1 MYAITL
7 AAALVLSGRRQHRAT
22 VAVAAFGVLVG
33 WPFAAMAAAPLVVYS
48 LATGGFLQVFCSG
61 LITTI
66 CTMVLSVLTDR
77 FFYGRWTSSVLNLVF
92 YNVFSEEGSTLY
104 GVEGPL
110 FYFKNAFNNFNFA
123 LPFALLCPLVLLLS
137 SKRKYCKLVLA
148 VSPIFVWLAF
158 MSLQP
163 HKEER
168 SVLFDVSLA
177 TELSLLKVTLHSS
190 ETQEPVFRLFIHGC
204 CCDAT
209 CFLLMLESIPLL
221 TPD

>member
-1 MYAITL
+1 MCM
-7 AAALVLSGRRQHRAT
+7 Q
-22 VAVAAFGVLVG
+22 
-33 WPFAAMAAAPLVVYS
+33 
-48 LATGGFLQVFCSG
+48 
-61 LITTI
+61 
-66 CTMVLSVLTDR
+66 VLSVLTDR

-92 YNVFSEEGSTLY
+92 YNVFSEEGSALY

-123 LPFALLCPLVLLLS
+123 FPFALLCPLVLLLS

-177 TELSLLKVTLHSS
+177 TELSLLKVILHSS
-190 ETQEPVFRLFIHGC
+190 ETQEPVFRLFIHSC

-221 TPD
+221 TPDWICAGFSIQCTLSYAWLLHPLLTISTTSSPSGGNHMIFCLSLLRSILDLGFTIPKEQCS

>member
-1 MYAITL
+1 MCM
-7 AAALVLSGRRQHRAT
+7 Q
-22 VAVAAFGVLVG
+22 
-33 WPFAAMAAAPLVVYS
+33 
-48 LATGGFLQVFCSG
+48 
-61 LITTI
+61 
-66 CTMVLSVLTDR
+66 VLSVLTDR

-123 LPFALLCPLVLLLS
+123 FPFALLCPLVLLLS

-177 TELSLLKVTLHSS
+177 TELSLLKVILHSS
-190 ETQEPVFRLFIHGC
+190 ETQEPVFRLFFHGC

-221 TPD
+221 TPDWTCAGFSIQCTLSYAWLLHPLLTISTTSSPSGGNHMTFCLSLLRSILDLGFTIPKEQCS